1 MNGPTK
7 YSPGEVLIY
16 VGDSHSQFKQ
26 GESYKINE
34 VLSVDFEPDTT
45 KPDTFIFFQ
54 GQKLGCYVSWAK
66 DNFISV
72 VEFREKK
79 LNKLLRS

>member
-1 MNGPTK
+1 MNCSIK
-7 YSPGEVLIY
+7 YSPGEILIF
-16 VGDSHSQFKQ
+16 VGHSHSQFKQ
-26 GESYKINE
+26 REPYKIKE

-45 KPDTFIFFQ
+45 KPDTYLFFED
-54 GQKLGCYVSWAK
+54 QKLGCYVSWAK

-79 LNKLLRS
+79 LNKLFRS